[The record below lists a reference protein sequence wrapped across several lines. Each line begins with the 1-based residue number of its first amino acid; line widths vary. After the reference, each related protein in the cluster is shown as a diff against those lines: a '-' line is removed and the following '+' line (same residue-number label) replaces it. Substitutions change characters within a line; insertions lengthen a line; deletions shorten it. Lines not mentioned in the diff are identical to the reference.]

1 MLTARVKKFLKVCS
15 DNALFRPRY
24 RAGLPVDGVTPD
36 ESVVRSLHSMQLFAE
51 VAKAR
56 SFSRAALVL
65 GLPKSTLS
73 RRVAQLERSVGLS
86 LLNRSTRKVE
96 LTGAGELYLE
106 RCLRI
111 VQEAEVAHEELQ
123 ALTATPSGLLRV
135 NMPATF
141 ATDVMADIFMGFA
154 RRHPEVA
161 FHVNLASLEHADR
174 VADPCDLTI
183 KIGQLP
189 DSSRIARCL
198 GALHVH
204 LYASSAYLAAHGAPA
219 HPAELAAHECIGFR
233 AQANGAPTRW
243 PLVRGTEQFSV
254 APGSR
259 FSVNEVGMARRL
271 AMLGAGIAALGGD
284 QTELEQSGNLR
295 RVLPDWTVGPFPVH
309 VVTET
314 RLLPARARAFVDYL
328 IECLAQGWQAPLQ
341 ASDPAR

>member
-1 MLTARVKKFLKVCS
+1 M
-15 DNALFRPRY
+15 
-24 RAGLPVDGVTPD
+24 
-36 ESVVRSLHSMQLFAE
+36 RSLHSMELFAE

-56 SFSRAALVL
+56 SFSRAAAVL

-135 NMPATF
+135 NMPAAF
-141 ATDVMADIFMGFA
+141 ATDVMADIFLRFS
-154 RRHPEVA
+154 RRYPDVA
-161 FHVNLASLEHADR
+161 FHVNLASLEHVDR

-183 KIGQLP
+183 KIGELP

-198 GALHVH
+198 GALNVH
-204 LYASSAYLAAHGAPA
+204 LYASEAYLAAHGTPE
-219 HPAELAAHECIGFR
+219 HPVELSAHECIGFR
-233 AQANGAPTRW
+233 AQATGAPTRW
-243 PLVRGTEQFSV
+243 PLARGSEQISV
-254 APGSR
+254 VPASR
-259 FSVNEVGMARRL
+259 FSVNEAGMARRL

-284 QTELEQSGNLR
+284 QTELLQSGALR

-328 IECLAQGWQAPLQ
+328 IECLAQGWQAPMLNGG
-341 ASDPAR
+341 

>member
-1 MLTARVKKFLKVCS
+1 MR
-15 DNALFRPRY
+15 R
-24 RAGLPVDGVTPD
+24 
-36 ESVVRSLHSMQLFAE
+36 LHSMELFAE

-73 RRVAQLERSVGLS
+73 RRVAELERSVGLS
-86 LLNRSTRKVE
+86 LLNRSTRKME

-111 VQEAEVAHEELQ
+111 VEEAQVAHEELQ
-123 ALTATPSGLLRV
+123 ALTATPSGLLRI

-141 ATDVMADIFMGFA
+141 ATDVMAEILLGFA

-174 VADPCDLTI
+174 VAEPCDLTI
-183 KIGQLP
+183 KIGELP
-189 DSSRIARCL
+189 DSSRIARTL
-198 GALHVH
+198 GALRVV
-204 LYASSAYLAAHGAPA
+204 LYASEAYLLTHGSPA
-219 HPAELAAHECIGFR
+219 HPSELAGHECIGFR
-233 AQANGAPTRW
+233 AQDNGASTRW
-243 PLVRGTEQFSV
+243 QLVRGDERVSV
-254 APGSR
+254 MPGSR
-259 FSVNEVGMARRL
+259 FSVNDAGMARRL

-284 QTELEQSGNLR
+284 QTELESSGGLR
-295 RVLPDWTVGPFPVH
+295 RVLPEWSLGPFPVH

-328 IECLAQGWQAPLQ
+328 VACLAEGWP
-341 ASDPAR
+341 ASAATR